1 LKDDLLHES
10 RNGTGKSTLLRA
22 ISSRE
27 ISIPSF
33 LHVVHVMQESE
44 KLDTPALDSVLQAD
58 SEREWLLARER
69 SMVDNEIDEE
79 EGVTLQEV
87 YERLEELES
96 DNAEHRAATILSGL
110 GFNREMMQ
118 TRTKNFSG
126 GWRMRIS
133 LAQALFLR
141 PDLLLLDEPSAHSL
155 LPTYCSRLAYNLS
168 MLVTHKCMLARKANH
183 LDVHALTWLEEFLR
197 K

>member
-79 EGVTLQEV
+79 EGITLQEV

-155 LPTYCSRLAYNLS
+155 LPTYFSRLAYNLS
-168 MLVTHKCMLARKANH
+168 MLVKHKCMLARKANH

>member
-1 LKDDLLHES
+1 
-10 RNGTGKSTLLRA
+10 
-22 ISSRE
+22 
-27 ISIPSF
+27 
-33 LHVVHVMQESE
+33 MQESE

-110 GFNREMMQ
+110 GFNQEMMQ

-155 LPTYCSRLAYNLS
+155 LPTYCSRLPYNLS